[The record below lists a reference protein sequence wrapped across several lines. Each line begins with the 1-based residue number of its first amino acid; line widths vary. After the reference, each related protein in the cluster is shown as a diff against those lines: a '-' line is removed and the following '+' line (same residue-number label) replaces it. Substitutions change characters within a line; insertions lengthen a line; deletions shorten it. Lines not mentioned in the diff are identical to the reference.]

1 MSTILKALKR
11 VDQTTPPPDDLQSGP
26 PIIDTK
32 EAVKG
37 RVFRIWLQRKMVWV
51 LILLGVVIGAGWLI
65 YSQKDRLLARLG
77 SPGRS
82 EKPPVFQAKIEPQSG
97 QTKRPVPQP
106 STPLNQQKKP
116 GKAKSERERV
126 GTEQG
131 RTGSIQPQLTQK
143 NQTKQMTASEPQ
155 ARAAETEPA
164 AKPSK
169 YRRPGA
175 NTGKAAQRKTRPLAA
190 VPEKKSPSR
199 SARAERSYQKL
210 DNDSLK
216 LQAIA
221 WSKVASQRIAVIN
234 DRIVREG
241 ESIEGFSIN
250 QIRQENVIV
259 NDGSQTWQ
267 LEFGLR

>member
-26 PIIDTK
+26 PIFDTK

-37 RVFRIWLQRKMVWV
+37 RVFRIWLRHKVVWV

-65 YSQKDRLLARLG
+65 FNQKDRLLTRIG

-82 EKPPVFQAKIEPQSG
+82 EKPPVFQAKIEPQPG
-97 QTKRPVPQP
+97 QSKRPGPQP
-106 STPLNQQKKP
+106 TTALNQQKKP
-116 GKAKSERERV
+116 SRATSEGERV
-126 GTEQG
+126 GTNRG
-131 RTGSIQPQLTQK
+131 RTESLQSQLRQK
-143 NQTKQMTASEPQ
+143 NQTRQMTSSEPQ
-155 ARAAETEPA
+155 ARAAEKEPT
-164 AKPSK
+164 AKPSRS
-169 YRRPGA
+169 RRPGSI
-175 NTGKAAQRKTRPLAA
+175 TRKAEQRKTRSLEA
-190 VPEKKSPSR
+190 VPAKKSPSR
-199 SARAERSYQKL
+199 SARATRSYQKL

-250 QIRQENVIV
+250 QIRQEDVIV